1 MTTLTLHITNQ
12 DILPALIDTLK
23 RFNGVSSVDPTDC
36 TFTDPTLLDKKI
48 SKGISEYKQ
57 GKGYKMLDD
66 ETMDEFIDRLISE
79 P

>member
-23 RFNGVSSVDPTDC
+23 RFNGVSIVDPTDC

-57 GKGYKMLDD
+57 GKGS
-66 ETMDEFIDRLISE
+66 TNAWSSPRRQTGSTRA
-79 P
+79 